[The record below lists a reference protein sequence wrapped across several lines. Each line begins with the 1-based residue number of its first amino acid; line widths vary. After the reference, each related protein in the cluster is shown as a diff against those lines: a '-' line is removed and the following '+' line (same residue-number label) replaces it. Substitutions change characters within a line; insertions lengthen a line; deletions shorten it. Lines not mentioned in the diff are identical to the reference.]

1 VGGQKV
7 RRRTG
12 AVVLTIA
19 IAVAVAG
26 AGASAAPFG
35 RSPTAVKPVVFTD
48 PSGDAQ
54 GAAPDITR
62 VQVSNDDAG
71 VVTFQVDLR
80 NANTIAVD
88 GSAVE
93 IFVDA
98 DKSRYTGDRAGEEYA
113 LGAFGGNPASYDFFR
128 WDGSQWVVD
137 DASSLEVSKNASGS
151 LFFKISS
158 RDLLSKDFEF
168 EVWGV
173 YTDSAENGFFDY
185 APDSD
190 LWGYVVHGPDS
201 DGDGLPNERDA
212 CPSVK
217 PSYDPNHNGCPGP
230 YRVMS
235 AKLTLAWDPNGTFL
249 RPLGVSRLPAGARVT
264 VTCRRGCGLNLQRT
278 VGSDGG
284 SIGFRQ
290 FKGRTLG
297 RGGLIEVR
305 ATKKGWIGYV
315 GLIRGVGPPKG
326 LAIVEK
332 CQPPSGGAPAPC
344 STIGQGS

>member
-1 VGGQKV
+1 VGGEKA
-7 RRRTG
+7 RWRTV
-12 AVVLTIA
+12 AVAAAVA
-19 IAVAVAG
+19 IAVAVVG

-48 PSGDAQ
+48 PAGDAQ

-62 VQVSNDDAG
+62 VQVSNNDAG
-71 VVTFQVDLR
+71 VVTFEVDLR
-80 NANTIAVD
+80 GSNTIDVD
-88 GSAVE
+88 GNSVQ
-93 IFVDA
+93 IFIDT
-98 DKSRYTGDRAGEEYA
+98 DKNRYTGNRAGEEFA
-113 LGAFGGNPASYDFFR
+113 IAAFGGNPASYDSFK
-128 WDGSQWVVD
+128 WDGSQWTLT
-137 DASSLEVSKNASGS
+137 ASSLQVAKNGVGS
-151 LFFKISS
+151 LFFKIDS
-158 RDLLSKDFEF
+158 RDLQSKGFSF
-168 EVWGV
+168 EVAGI
-173 YTDSAENGFFDY
+173 YTDSAQNDFFDF

-190 LWGYVVHGPDS
+190 LWSYAVHGPDS

-217 PSYDPNHNGCPGP
+217 PTYDPNHNGCPGP

-264 VTCRRGCGLNLQRT
+264 VTCRRGCSLNLQRT

-284 SIGFRQ
+284 TIGFRQ

-344 STIGQGS
+344 ATIGQGS